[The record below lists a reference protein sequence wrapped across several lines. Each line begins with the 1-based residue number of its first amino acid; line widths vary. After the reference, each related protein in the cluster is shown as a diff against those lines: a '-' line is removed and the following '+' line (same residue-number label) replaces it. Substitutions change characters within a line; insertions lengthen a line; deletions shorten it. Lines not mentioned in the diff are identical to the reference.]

1 MKMLFV
7 CGVCGEIYESEA
19 EAKHCEKG
27 HKYPKEVQPCIFY
40 KHQVYPDRIK
50 VRFDNI
56 TAVYKYESGL
66 PIIGCSTKEN

>member
-27 HKYPKEVQPCIFY
+27 ISTPKRYNHAF
-40 KHQVYPDRIK
+40 
-50 VRFDNI
+50 FTNI
-56 TAVYKYESGL
+56 RYTQIEL
-66 PIIGCSTKEN
+66 R

>member
-27 HKYPKEVQPCIFY
+27 HKYPKEVQPCIFL
-40 KHQVYPDRIK
+40 Q
-50 VRFDNI
+50 
-56 TAVYKYESGL
+56 TSGI
-66 PIIGCSTKEN
+66 PR